1 MPYGKN
7 KTYFLA
13 LKYKRYWQENV
24 TKHKIVAKTTHG
36 KKIERKG
43 ADKLFNDK

>member
-1 MPYGKN
+1 MICLLE
-7 KTYFLA
+7 KTKLTFLA

-36 KKIERKG
+36 KKREKRRGKTV
-43 ADKLFNDK
+43 